1 VLLLGQGLV
10 VLFLQPGQLLLQL
23 LHVALLLLP
32 VLPLLLACVQPGIHI
47 LRHGMASIGQG
58 LLQLLLQGSALPVQP
73 LHGFGLQALLL
84 QAVRRLL
91 LQGQFCLGRLL
102 LLLALLLVLHRLLPA
117 QGGGFGL
124 LHGLL
129 GLLQLL
135 HGLRHS
141 GLQAGW
147 LLPVPYQQGQ
157 RGRQR
162 LPLLQCLLLP
172 FLLCLP
178 LLLQAG
184 QLLLCST
191 QSQTG
196 LLAFSLHCFQPG
208 LISVTPCLAAEASAA
223 W

>member
-1 VLLLGQGLV
+1 
-10 VLFLQPGQLLLQL
+10 
-23 LHVALLLLP
+23 
-32 VLPLLLACVQPGIHI
+32 
-47 LRHGMASIGQG
+47 
-58 LLQLLLQGSALPVQP
+58 
-73 LHGFGLQALLL
+73 
-84 QAVRRLL
+84 
-91 LQGQFCLGRLL
+91 
-102 LLLALLLVLHRLLPA
+102 
-117 QGGGFGL
+117 L
-124 LHGLL
+124 LHGVL

-135 HGLRHS
+135 RRLRHA

-147 LLPVPYQQGQ
+147 LLPVIYQQGQ
-157 RGRQR
+157 RGRQC

-184 QLLLCST
+184 QLLLCGT

-196 LLAFSLHCFQPG
+196 LLSFSLYCFHTG